1 MNEET
6 KKCPNCGWSKTYEND
21 TSHHYNEL
29 KQELQA
35 RKDEELDYMTIY
47 IKGFEDGKQAYKDKE
62 DKLREY
68 IKNNYTNQ
76 NERVRTQ
83 EMGIMHQGLPFA
95 AQCKNNVCDD
105 ILNLL
110 DGSEK

>member
-1 MNEET
+1 MSEET

-35 RKDEELDYMTIY
+35 HKDEELDYMTIY
-47 IKGFEDGKQAYKDKE
+47 IKGFEDGKQVGKDKE
-62 DKLREY
+62 DKLRDY
-68 IKNNYTNQ
+68 LNNDNY
-76 NERVRTQ
+76 NEHFEEDNKSQ
-83 EMGIMHQGLPFA
+83 CNKINIMI
-95 AQCKNNVCDD
+95 D

-110 DGSEK
+110 DK